1 MSSENKFKNEMIIKI
16 GGEEILLRPTFENIA
31 NLESKLGGV
40 QYLAF
45 KFGQGIGGKAGLMQ
59 AKSLPTLTECAQIIY
74 FCQAMNNPEN
84 EQEKKYSLEEV
95 FQKLIGNLGNIPAEV
110 MLFMGR
116 MMAGNKLAPDFS
128 EKTKKNSSKPSQVK
142 TP

>member
-16 GGEEILLRPTFENIA
+16 GAEEILLRPTFENIA

-45 KFGQGIGGKAGLMQ
+45 KFSQGLGGKAGIMQ

-74 FCQAMNNPEN
+74 FCQAMNNPDN
-84 EQEKKYSLEEV
+84 PQEKQYSLEEI
-95 FQKLIGNLGNIPAEV
+95 FQKLTGNLRNIPAEM

-116 MMAGNKLAPDFS
+116 MMAGNRNAPDFS
-128 EKTKKNSSKPSQVK
+128 ENTKKKSSKQSQVK
-142 TP
+142 TL